1 MVYRIIH
8 YLPEFLKS
16 KHGVTNSIKIYVGWQ
31 KKKVKEVFVAHNS
44 IKKKINKNIRGIY
57 VKHLNFFIFMIPIG
71 FYSSFVF
78 KKNDIFFIHSVFTLH
93 NFLLTRILKKNK
105 IKYILVPHGGYIEQN
120 MTRSFFLK
128 KIFIFLF
135 EKKIVKDASYVI
147 TSFKKEFIDLKKIFK
162 VTNSKLKDFAFPL
175 NYIKKEI
182 YSNVQYKKKKIIGYF
197 GRLDVFHKGLDI
209 LVKAFDSSKYADQYK
224 LHIFLTKSKN
234 ELDKLQ
240 NIISKLKNKK
250 NIFIKDPIY
259 GKKKIKIL
267 KSYKLFIYPSRYE
280 AYGIAQVESVL
291 SASCIIS
298 ENHNI
303 SDSLK
308 KFNVAY
314 IVKNNIKSISK
325 KIDLFLENK
334 LPPLDKRDK
343 FIKFFSNNARQLHK
357 LHNQLVK
364 KRNFKKI

>member
-1 MVYRIIH
+1 MII
-8 YLPEFLKS
+8 L
-16 KHGVTNSIKIYVGWQ
+16 SIT
-31 KKKVKEVFVAHNS
+31 
-44 IKKKINKNIRGIY
+44 IRS
-57 VKHLNFFIFMIPIG
+57 HWLLNNTKRFF
-71 FYSSFVF
+71 
-78 KKNDIFFIHSVFTLH
+78 
-93 NFLLTRILKKNK
+93 
-105 IKYILVPHGGYIEQN
+105 
-120 MTRSFFLK
+120 
-128 KIFIFLF
+128 
-135 EKKIVKDASYVI
+135 
-147 TSFKKEFIDLKKIFK
+147 
-162 VTNSKLKDFAFPL
+162 
-175 NYIKKEI
+175 
-182 YSNVQYKKKKIIGYF
+182 
-197 GRLDVFHKGLDI
+197 
-209 LVKAFDSSKYADQYK
+209 
-224 LHIFLTKSKN
+224 
-234 ELDKLQ
+234 
-240 NIISKLKNKK
+240 
-250 NIFIKDPIY
+250 
-259 GKKKIKIL
+259 KIL

-364 KRNFKKI
+364 KRNFKKIWI